1 MVPNPVY
8 LTQKS
13 QLLHRFL
20 AFSSRSLSHFG
31 HKAQVSV
38 NPIQIIGL
46 RASSSCC
53 SFLCPLNSTHGT
65 VLKDLRCSKLGWQ
78 LNFDRLCAS
87 AVSNGGSGGVGGLG
101 GYGNGNS
108 GGNGNGCGGSGG
120 DGGDS
125 WSFVSWYLT
134 LLAKYPVLTKALT
147 SAFLTFIGDLV
158 CQLVID
164 QVPSLEVKRTLL
176 FTFLGLVLVGPTLHF
191 WYLYLSKLV
200 TLPGASGA
208 FLRLLL
214 DQFLFSPIFIG
225 VFLSTLVT
233 LEGRPQQVVPKLQQ
247 EWFSAVLANWQLWIP
262 FQFLNFRFVPQQFQ
276 VLAANAIAL
285 IWNVI
290 LSFKAHKEVLP
301 K

>member
-1 MVPNPVY
+1 MASI
-8 LTQKS
+8 TRKS
-13 QLLHRFL
+13 PFLCRFL
-20 AFSSRSLSHFG
+20 AFSSRPISHFG
-31 HKAQVSV
+31 QRTQVSF
-38 NPIQIIGL
+38 NPIQITGL
-46 RASSSCC
+46 RASTSCT
-53 SFLCPLNSTHGT
+53 SYPNSLKSTNGT
-65 VLKDLRCSKLGWQ
+65 LLKDFVWQ
-78 LNFDRLCAS
+78 LNFGRYCAS
-87 AVSNGGSGGVGGLG
+87 ALSDGGSSGSGGFGGSGSGNSGGRGEGESGGSSSDGGSGG
-101 GYGNGNS
+101 NN
-108 GGNGNGCGGSGG
+108 
-120 DGGDS
+120 
-125 WSFVSWYLT
+125 WSFLSWYLT

-147 SAFLTFIGDLV
+147 SALLTFIGDLI

-164 QVPSLEVKRTLL
+164 QVPSLDVKRTFL

-225 VFLSTLVT
+225 VFLSVLVT
-233 LEGRPQQVVPKLQQ
+233 LEGRPEQVVPKLQQ

-285 IWNVI
+285 VWNVI